1 MSENVAASRFPLS
14 RSCEEAVAA
23 YRDSGKKIQSP
34 AIRKVLESVIMQKHD
49 HVEPLRAF
57 DAQFPGE
64 PPRIAIPA
72 GSGPEAVLKSLV
84 DHESAFAEALDAL
97 SAGVA
102 AEEPRQKVKSM
113 ADASRKFASWARD
126 HLDLL
131 ALF

>member
-14 RSCEEAVAA
+14 SSCEEAVAA
-23 YRDSGKKIQSP
+23 YRDAGKSIQSP
-34 AIRKVLESVIMQKHD
+34 AIRKVLESVIVQKRD
-49 HVEPLRAF
+49 HVELLRVF
-57 DAQFPGE
+57 DPQFSGE
-64 PPRIAIPA
+64 TPHIAIPS
-72 GSGPEAVLKSLV
+72 GSGSEAVLKSLV

-102 AEEPRQKVKSM
+102 GEEPRQKVKSM